1 MVPISWPMRSESKS
15 RRFSLKRNPFSV
27 PRPRIREK
35 ILVSST
41 PAGGGP
47 RASTPPRRRYIPHT
61 GSETV
66 CARWCLGMVGG
77 FRHKEAHAQPQVTA
91 NERIRVSFERGPT
104 AITVS
109 FAMNSQWASSKT
121 PCRRAGLA
129 VTRLRVRVLAPC
141 AALPLVALT
150 WRTPPHARPCSLPP
164 SRPLWLRPASR
175 RLVRRGI
182 DLLGSEASVAQ
193 GTPRSRL
200 EAEGRRFA
208 RGERARGGLTEH
220 S

>member
-1 MVPISWPMRSESKS
+1 MQS
-15 RRFSLKRNPFSV
+15 RFSV

-91 NERIRVSFERGPT
+91 NARIRVSF
-104 AITVS
+104 
-109 FAMNSQWASSKT
+109 AMSSQWATSET

-129 VTRLRVRVLAPC
+129 ATRLRVRVLAPC

-182 DLLGSEASVAQ
+182 DRIKSGALVPTQKGGRTIAPSLLSATGVTGS
-193 GTPRSRL
+193 L
-200 EAEGRRFA
+200 N
-208 RGERARGGLTEH
+208 H
-220 S
+220 

>member
-1 MVPISWPMRSESKS
+1 
-15 RRFSLKRNPFSV
+15 
-27 PRPRIREK
+27 
-35 ILVSST
+35 
-41 PAGGGP
+41 
-47 RASTPPRRRYIPHT
+47 
-61 GSETV
+61 
-66 CARWCLGMVGG
+66 MVGG

-91 NERIRVSFERGPT
+91 NEGIRVSFERGPT

-182 DLLGSEASVAQ
+182 DLAAVLF
-193 GTPRSRL
+193 P
-200 EAEGRRFA
+200 
-208 RGERARGGLTEH
+208 ARGGQFLFSIFRYHDSLARPILTLAAPRRPGWCAPIRN
-220 S
+220 SSPAQSARPARPQTGLVWPAARRLACAAAISDVQAATASGSAAI